1 MRQSGGKK
9 RGVILNITSIGRR
22 LTAPGRA
29 FYHASKFA
37 LEGFTESVRKEL
49 RPEWNVK
56 MGVVEMEGIDFLES
70 PLDGFGGSL
79 VY

>member
-1 MRQSGGKK
+1 M
-9 RGVILNITSIGRR
+9 ILNITSIGGR
-22 LTAPGRA
+22 LTAPGSA

-37 LEGFTESVRKEL
+37 LEGFTENVRKEL

-56 MGVVEMEGIDFLES
+56 MGVVEMKGIHFLES